1 MTAATWSLCGG
12 RIRIGRPIGVTRKSI
27 EHYDFDPAKLTPF
40 ESESLIVEN
49 PDTFDADAIG
59 KFLDLGPLK
68 ATTGDQAY

>member
-12 RIRIGRPIGVTRKSI
+12 KIRIGRPIGITRKSI

-59 KFLDLGPLK
+59 EFLDLGLLK